1 MIGVG
6 QRSTSVWFTLV
17 IGTSRR
23 RMPRRDAFVL
33 DVGQHQSNWVV
44 GSQVLTSPAHWSP
57 VSVSAYQK
65 YLGDA
70 AKGKISFQ
78 SFMKKVE
85 ADTNRAIKVGKQG

>member
-17 IGTSRR
+17 TGMSRR

-44 GSQVLTSPAHWSP
+44 GSQVVTSPAH
-57 VSVSAYQK
+57 
-65 YLGDA
+65 
-70 AKGKISFQ
+70 
-78 SFMKKVE
+78 
-85 ADTNRAIKVGKQG
+85 